1 MATIVKI
8 KRFTDTCKRGH
19 NRWGELPPS
28 HGRTGRYCLDCG
40 IHRTLREKMKKGIS
54 IGPKGFA
61 ILDKNIDFEISYL
74 ENQIADLANQ
84 IVELR
89 KKKVSLREYYE
100 NKRKERKKAK

>member
-28 HGRTGRYCLDCG
+28 RGTGRYCLDCS
-40 IHRTLREKMKKGIS
+40 IHRAIKERIRKGLS
-54 IGPKGFA
+54 IGPKGLA
-61 ILDKNIDFEISYL
+61 ILNNNLDFEISYL

-89 KKKVSLREYYE
+89 NKKVSLREYYDK
-100 NKRKERKKAK
+100 KRKERKKAK

>member
-28 HGRTGRYCLDCG
+28 RGTGRYCLDCG
-40 IHRTLREKMKKGIS
+40 LYRTLKERIRKELP
-54 IGPKGFA
+54 IGPKA
-61 ILDKNIDFEISYL
+61 LATLNNSLDFEISYL

-89 KKKVSLREYYE
+89 KKKVSLREYYDK
-100 NKRKERKKAK
+100 KRKERKKAK